1 MDYEYG
7 LKTLK
12 QLDTLPIG
20 KWYPFESSRHNM
32 EDLKE
37 IVELRISLSNDF
49 IISSDGKLFKRI
61 ECPLKMPK
69 IESEFILPETDD
81 ITYKIEFR
89 DQDTVEFDY
98 SHLPDPVFRN
108 ISKKEREQY
117 QARRTDQ

>member
-1 MDYEYG
+1 MDYKYG
-7 LKTLK
+7 LETLK
-12 QLDTLPIG
+12 KLDTLPIG
-20 KWYPFESSRHNM
+20 KWFNFNSPTHVE

-61 ECPLKMPK
+61 ECPVKTPK
-69 IESEFILPETDD
+69 IESDFILPETDD

-89 DQDTVEFDY
+89 DHLVQLDY

-108 ISKKEREQY
+108 ITKKEREHY
-117 QARRTDQ
+117 QSRRTDV

>member
-1 MDYEYG
+1 MDYKYG
-7 LKTLK
+7 LETLK
-12 QLDTLPIG
+12 KLDTLPIG
-20 KWYPFESSRHNM
+20 KWFNFSSPTHIE

-37 IVELRISLSNDF
+37 IVELRISLSKDF

-69 IESEFILPETDD
+69 IESEFILPPTDD

-98 SHLPDPVFRN
+98 SHLPDPKFTPEN
-108 ISKKEREQY
+108 KIIKKR
-117 QARRTDQ
+117 AI